1 MDNNRLCDTKR
12 MTFLFKHL
20 QTTQAWVPL
29 VKKLSTSATHNILK
43 GAWRRKGE
51 VIVERYGKP
60 SMVLSTM
67 WLRDHCRAEDRYS
80 YQTNQRA
87 VDLKTANLAVEPF
100 KVEVEDEN
108 LFVNWE
114 DGRNSSYNISWID
127 KNYHLEA
134 TPPPKLW
141 GHIEQEDVLLNSQ
154 VTWKEFTNSDT
165 GVETLLSSLIKYDT

>member
-1 MDNNRLCDTKR
+1 M
-12 MTFLFKHL
+12 
-20 QTTQAWVPL
+20 
-29 VKKLSTSATHNILK
+29 
-43 GAWRRKGE
+43 
-51 VIVERYGKP
+51 IVERYGKP